1 MSFQHS
7 DRWKMLIGGKWVE
20 AENGEVFE
28 DISSID
34 GRPLWTVPKGTRGD
48 AKRAI
53 EAATEAKKVL
63 ADMTPME
70 RARFLYK
77 AADEIE
83 ARTDELAEIVT
94 KEMGKPITQAKHDL
108 SRTVAI
114 CRSFAEESRR
124 ILGEVLPSEN
134 KGVWSLV
141 IRIPRGV
148 VAAIAPW
155 NYPYLLSVN
164 KVAAAIITG
173 NTVILKPSS
182 DTPITGIKLG
192 EIFTE
197 AGLPAGAI
205 NVVTG
210 PGPVV
215 GDELVRN
222 PGTNVISHTGECAT
236 GKEIVEKTG
245 RLFKKICLELGGKA
259 PFMVLKDAD
268 VDQAVRS
275 ALWATFAGVGQA
287 CIAVDRILLAEEVA
301 DEFIQKFVEAAS
313 TLVIGNPL
321 QPETQIGPL
330 VNKRQRD
337 HVERLVED
345 ALDKGAQLK
354 LGGNRVTE
362 NVPQGGFYYQPT
374 ILTDATQEM
383 KIMQDEIF
391 GPAVAIVVCKDVDE
405 MVAIANNVKYG
416 LGSSVWTKDL
426 NVALDV
432 AKRLEFGGVRI
443 NESPFYDEPHG
454 PHGGIKESG
463 MGREGGRY
471 SIEDY
476 MDYKW
481 ITIHTI
487 PRKYP
492 FDPGH

>member
-1 MSFQHS
+1 MSSQHS
-7 DRWKMLIGGKWVE
+7 GHWKMLIGGKWVE

-28 DISSID
+28 DISPID
-34 GRPLWTVPKGTRGD
+34 GRPLWSVPKGSRGD

-53 EAATEAKKVL
+53 EAATKAKKVL
-63 ADMTPME
+63 TDMTPME
-70 RARFLYK
+70 RAKFLYK
-77 AADEIE
+77 AADGIE
-83 ARTDELAEIVT
+83 ARKDELAEIAT
-94 KEMGKPITQAKHDL
+94 KEMGKPITQAKHDIG
-108 SRTVAI
+108 RTVEI

-148 VAAIAPW
+148 VAAISPW
-155 NYPYLLSVN
+155 NYPYLLAMN
-164 KVAAAIITG
+164 KVAASVITG
-173 NTVILKPSS
+173 NTVVLKPSS

-192 EIFTE
+192 EIFAE
-197 AGLPAGAI
+197 AGVPAGAI

-210 PGPVV
+210 PGSVV

-222 PGTNVISHTGECAT
+222 PGTNVVTHTGECAT

-245 RLFKKICLELGGKA
+245 RLFKKVCLELGGKA

-268 VDQAVRS
+268 VDQAVRA
-275 ALWATFAGVGQA
+275 ALWGKFAGVGQA
-287 CIAVDRILLAEEVA
+287 CIAVDRVLLAEEVA

-313 TLVIGNPL
+313 SLIIGDPL

-330 VNKRQRD
+330 VNKKQRE
-337 HVERLVED
+337 HVEQLVED
-345 ALDKGAQLK
+345 ALDKGAELK

-374 ILTDATQEM
+374 ILTDVTQEM
-383 KIMQDEIF
+383 RIMQDEIF
-391 GPAVAIVVCKDVDE
+391 GPAAPIMVCKDVDE
-405 MVAIANNVKYG
+405 MVDIANNVRYG

-443 NESPFYDEPHG
+443 NESPFYDEPHA

-476 MDYKW
+476 TDYKW

-487 PRKYP
+487 PRKYL
-492 FDPGH
+492 FDASH

>member
-108 SRTVAI
+108 GRTVAI

-173 NTVILKPSS
+173 NTVVLKPSS
-182 DTPITGIKLG
+182 DTPITGIKFG

-197 AGLPAGAI
+197 AGLGQLMWS
-205 NVVTG
+205 
-210 PGPVV
+210 PGQ
-215 GDELVRN
+215 
-222 PGTNVISHTGECAT
+222 
-236 GKEIVEKTG
+236 
-245 RLFKKICLELGGKA
+245 
-259 PFMVLKDAD
+259 VL
-268 VDQAVRS
+268 
-275 ALWATFAGVGQA
+275 
-287 CIAVDRILLAEEVA
+287 
-301 DEFIQKFVEAAS
+301 
-313 TLVIGNPL
+313 
-321 QPETQIGPL
+321 
-330 VNKRQRD
+330 
-337 HVERLVED
+337 
-345 ALDKGAQLK
+345 
-354 LGGNRVTE
+354 
-362 NVPQGGFYYQPT
+362 
-374 ILTDATQEM
+374 
-383 KIMQDEIF
+383 
-391 GPAVAIVVCKDVDE
+391 
-405 MVAIANNVKYG
+405 
-416 LGSSVWTKDL
+416 
-426 NVALDV
+426 
-432 AKRLEFGGVRI
+432 
-443 NESPFYDEPHG
+443 
-454 PHGGIKESG
+454 
-463 MGREGGRY
+463 
-471 SIEDY
+471 
-476 MDYKW
+476 
-481 ITIHTI
+481 
-487 PRKYP
+487 
-492 FDPGH
+492 